1 MSLNDLTIILE
12 RDHIDNKFQT
22 HLLII
27 INSSDAEDY
36 ADYWLKQ
43 EESKLSE
50 PEDSISSMLNKLLGG
65 N

>member
-22 HLLII
+22 HSLVL
-27 INSSDAEDY
+27 INSKDVKDY
-36 ADYWLKQ
+36 ADYWLKE

-50 PEDSISSMLNKLLGG
+50 PEEDILIMLNKLLKRD
-65 N
+65 

>member
-22 HLLII
+22 YSLIL

-50 PEDSISSMLNKLLGG
+50 PEDSISSMLNKLLGR